1 MASAPRVV
9 AVNLVAVNVVSTV
22 WGMRPLSRIA
32 IVIVAAVAENGV
44 IGQEGHLPWRLKSE
58 MQRFRTLTWGK
69 PVVVGRKTY
78 LSFTKQPLPGR
89 TNIVVSRDPN
99 FAVAGALV
107 TSSLVNA
114 LEAARGDALRRGA
127 DAVVVLGGA
136 DIYKQ
141 TLALAD
147 RLVITQVHLRPS
159 GDTKF
164 PEIDPAIWSAA
175 GQTEHQAGAGDEAGF
190 TVVEYVRTKGGAA
203 PA

>member
-1 MASAPRVV
+1 MASARR
-9 AVNLVAVNVVSTV
+9 LVAVNVASTV
-22 WGMRPLSRIA
+22 WGIGPLSSIA

-58 MQRFRTLTWGK
+58 MQRFRALTWGK

-114 LEAARGDALRRGA
+114 LETARGDALRRGV
-127 DAVVVLGGA
+127 DTVVVLGGA

-147 RLVITQVHLRPS
+147 RLVITRVHLRPS

-164 PEIDPAIWSAA
+164 PDIDPVTWSAA
-175 GQTEHQAGAGDEAGF
+175 GRTEHQAGPDDEAGF
-190 TVVEYVRTKGGAA
+190 TVFEYVRIKGGAA

>member
-1 MASAPRVV
+1 MPEII
-9 AVNLVAVNVVSTV
+9 L
-22 WGMRPLSRIA
+22 
-32 IVIVAAVAENGV
+32 VAAVADNGV
-44 IGQEGHLPWRLKSE
+44 IGQNGRLPWRLKSE
-58 MQRFRTLTWGK
+58 MQRFRALTWGK

-114 LEAARGDALRRGA
+114 LEAARGDALRRGV

-136 DIYKQ
+136 DIYRQ
-141 TLALAD
+141 TMALAD
-147 RLVITQVHLRPS
+147 RLVITRVHLRPS

-164 PEIDPAIWSAA
+164 PNIDPTAWNEAA
-175 GQTEHQAGAGDEAGF
+175 RTEHPAGPGDEAGF
-190 TVVEYVRTKGGAA
+190 TVVEYVRIDSDA
-203 PA
+203 PAHGPRPGD

>member
-1 MASAPRVV
+1 MDVLLLRDK
-9 AVNLVAVNVVSTV
+9 
-22 WGMRPLSRIA
+22 IA
-32 IVIVAAVAENGV
+32 IVVVAAVAENGV
-44 IGQEGHLPWRLKSE
+44 IGQGGRLPWRLKSE
-58 MQRFRTLTWGK
+58 MQRFRALTWGK

-127 DAVVVLGGA
+127 NAIAVIGGA
-136 DIYKQ
+136 DLYAQ
-141 TLALAD
+141 CMALAD

-164 PEIDPAIWSAA
+164 PDIDQATWRAA
-175 GQTEHQAGAGDEAGF
+175 RQTEHQAGPGDEASYSL
-190 TVVEYVRTKGGAA
+190 VEYVRIESG
-203 PA
+203 